1 MSVAI
6 APSAV
11 ALRQAQG
18 PSGSLV
24 TPLSIDSALLDT
36 EPVEE
41 SASLSTTVTEPVEGP
56 ASLPVTVTEPV
67 EVASS
72 PQLHSTNKARSKT
85 KAQRYV
91 ESISRSE
98 SLKSSVL
105 GVLALTE
112 GGDTLASWNSG
123 QRMVPASTM
132 KLITTGLAIHRLGP
146 DFKYVTRIGYSGSI
160 KDGILDGDLY
170 IVGGGDPTIA
180 SKDSIAIPRA
190 KLFAQW
196 KSFLDKAGIK
206 KINGKVIGDGRYF
219 DGPIEHDTWSYQDIG
234 TAYGAG
240 GNGLCFYENAQ
251 DFRVSAGPSVG
262 SPVNVTVSF
271 PNTPWMRYE
280 YPCRTAPAGTGD
292 QLYLSTPNSFLTPR
306 SAARSP
312 STTSPK
318 PRSSATS
325 SEPTPAPIISVNI

>member
-24 TPLSIDSALLDT
+24 TPLSIDSASLVT

-41 SASLSTTVTEPVEGP
+41 SASLST
-56 ASLPVTVTEPV
+56 TVTEPV

-160 KDGILDGDLY
+160 KDGILDGDL
-170 IVGGGDPTIA
+170 
-180 SKDSIAIPRA
+180 
-190 KLFAQW
+190 
-196 KSFLDKAGIK
+196 
-206 KINGKVIGDGRYF
+206 
-219 DGPIEHDTWSYQDIG
+219 
-234 TAYGAG
+234 
-240 GNGLCFYENAQ
+240 
-251 DFRVSAGPSVG
+251 
-262 SPVNVTVSF
+262 
-271 PNTPWMRYE
+271 
-280 YPCRTAPAGTGD
+280 
-292 QLYLSTPNSFLTPR
+292 
-306 SAARSP
+306 
-312 STTSPK
+312 
-318 PRSSATS
+318 
-325 SEPTPAPIISVNI
+325 

>member
-24 TPLSIDSALLDT
+24 TPLSIDSASLVT

-56 ASLPVTVTEPV
+56 ASLSTTVTEPVEGPASLPVTATEPVEGPASLPVTVTEPV
-67 EVASS
+67 EVASF

-219 DGPIEHDTWSYQDIG
+219 DGQIG
-234 TAYGAG
+234 RAS
-240 GNGLCFYENAQ
+240 CRE
-251 DFRVSAGPSVG
+251 RV
-262 SPVNVTVSF
+262 
-271 PNTPWMRYE
+271 
-280 YPCRTAPAGTGD
+280 
-292 QLYLSTPNSFLTPR
+292 
-306 SAARSP
+306 
-312 STTSPK
+312 
-318 PRSSATS
+318 
-325 SEPTPAPIISVNI
+325 

>member
-24 TPLSIDSALLDT
+24 TPLSIDSAPLGT

-41 SASLSTTVTEPVEGP
+41 SASLSTTVTEPVEGPASLPVTVTEPVEGP

-160 KDGILDGDLY
+160 KDGILDGDL
-170 IVGGGDPTIA
+170 
-180 SKDSIAIPRA
+180 
-190 KLFAQW
+190 
-196 KSFLDKAGIK
+196 
-206 KINGKVIGDGRYF
+206 
-219 DGPIEHDTWSYQDIG
+219 
-234 TAYGAG
+234 
-240 GNGLCFYENAQ
+240 
-251 DFRVSAGPSVG
+251 
-262 SPVNVTVSF
+262 
-271 PNTPWMRYE
+271 
-280 YPCRTAPAGTGD
+280 
-292 QLYLSTPNSFLTPR
+292 
-306 SAARSP
+306 
-312 STTSPK
+312 
-318 PRSSATS
+318 
-325 SEPTPAPIISVNI
+325 

>member
-24 TPLSIDSALLDT
+24 TPLSIDSAPLDT

-41 SASLSTTVTEPVEGP
+41 SASLPVTVTEPVEGP
-56 ASLPVTVTEPV
+56 ASLPVTVTEPVEGPAFLSTTVTEPVEGPAFLSTTVTEPV

-123 QRMVPASTM
+123 QRMVPA
-132 KLITTGLAIHRLGP
+132 
-146 DFKYVTRIGYSGSI
+146 
-160 KDGILDGDLY
+160 
-170 IVGGGDPTIA
+170 
-180 SKDSIAIPRA
+180 
-190 KLFAQW
+190 
-196 KSFLDKAGIK
+196 
-206 KINGKVIGDGRYF
+206 
-219 DGPIEHDTWSYQDIG
+219 
-234 TAYGAG
+234 
-240 GNGLCFYENAQ
+240 
-251 DFRVSAGPSVG
+251 
-262 SPVNVTVSF
+262 
-271 PNTPWMRYE
+271 
-280 YPCRTAPAGTGD
+280 
-292 QLYLSTPNSFLTPR
+292 
-306 SAARSP
+306 
-312 STTSPK
+312 
-318 PRSSATS
+318 
-325 SEPTPAPIISVNI
+325 

>member
-24 TPLSIDSALLDT
+24 TPLSIDSAPLDTEPVEGPASLPVTVT

-41 SASLSTTVTEPVEGP
+41 SASLST
-56 ASLPVTVTEPV
+56 TVTEPV

-234 TAYGAG
+234 TAYGSRRQRPLLLRERPRLPRERRPVRRLTRQCH
-240 GNGLCFYENAQ
+240 GLLPEH
-251 DFRVSAGPSVG
+251 
-262 SPVNVTVSF
+262 PVDEV
-271 PNTPWMRYE
+271 
-280 YPCRTAPAGTGD
+280 
-292 QLYLSTPNSFLTPR
+292 
-306 SAARSP
+306 
-312 STTSPK
+312 
-318 PRSSATS
+318 
-325 SEPTPAPIISVNI
+325 